1 MSRPE
6 TINDLPYKKRCVP
19 VVTIHPVSA
28 STLDSDGLRDLAKV
42 REVLDSSHT
51 LQLIDKDDEAV
62 YVRDMTLVEASAVL
76 SKAQMVWDSRQC
88 WYEHA
93 VDGEQVEPWRRPLLD
108 AHAAAEGLDPIDW
121 DALDATEAEEGGEG
135 R

>member
-51 LQLIDKDDEAV
+51 LQVIDKDGTAV
-62 YVRDMTLVEASAVL
+62 YVRDMTEAEAKHLL
-76 SKAQMVWDSRQC
+76 SEAQMVWDSRQC

-121 DALDATEAEEGGEG
+121 DALDAAEAEEGGETA
-135 R
+135 